1 MTKNKQ
7 KNIPRWQ
14 QGFRP
19 GAYGHVWDAMTPSER
34 RFAFATD
41 IAIALFGVAIIFS
54 VGAYFGG
61 A

>member
-1 MTKNKQ
+1 
-7 KNIPRWQ
+7 
-14 QGFRP
+14 
-19 GAYGHVWDAMTPSER
+19 MTPSER

-41 IAIALFGVAIIFS
+41 IAIALFGAAIIFS